1 MFDQQF
7 WDSYYRE
14 RNLPWDMGEVS
25 PPLKAYIDQLTD
37 KQKKI
42 LIPGAGNGH
51 EAEYLWQQGFH
62 NIYVLDISPLPLKNL
77 RERIPDM
84 PDEQLIRGD
93 FFRHK
98 GKYDLILEQTFFCA
112 LHPSLRQRYAARMRE
127 LLSPGGKLC
136 GLLFTFPLDINQ
148 DKPPFG
154 GSPEEYDALFSP
166 YFSEVRISLCYNS
179 HPARKDN
186 EVFFQLGKPVR

>member
-7 WDSYYRE
+7 WDSYYRDQ
-14 RNLPWDMGEVS
+14 NLPWDMGEVS

-42 LIPGAGNGH
+42 LIPGAGSGH
-51 EAEYLWQQGFH
+51 EAEYLWQKGFQ

-77 RERIPDM
+77 RERIPDI
-84 PDEQLIRGD
+84 PEEQLIRGD

-112 LHPSLRQRYAARMRE
+112 LHPSLRGRYAARMRE
-127 LLSPGGKLC
+127 LLNPGGKLC
-136 GLLFTFPLDINQ
+136 GLLFTFPLDIDQ

-154 GSPEEYDALFSP
+154 GSPEEYKKLFSP
-166 YFSEVRISLCYNS
+166 YFSEVRISLCHNS
-179 HPARKDN
+179 HPARQGN